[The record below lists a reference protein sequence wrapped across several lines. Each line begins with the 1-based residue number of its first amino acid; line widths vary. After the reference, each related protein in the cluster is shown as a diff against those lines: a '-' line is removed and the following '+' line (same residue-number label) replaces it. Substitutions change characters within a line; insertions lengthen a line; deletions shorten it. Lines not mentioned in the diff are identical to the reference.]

1 MGNTQ
6 VSRREGREGEE
17 EELGG
22 VVIGV
27 GCGVWGVGF
36 GVEELGL
43 GVTVGEV
50 GHLTLF
56 ALFGPNAPA
65 VSEGRGVLHR

>member
-1 MGNTQ
+1 
-6 VSRREGREGEE
+6 VW
-17 EELGG
+17 
-22 VVIGV
+22 GV
-27 GCGVWGVGF
+27 GCGVRGVGF

>member
-1 MGNTQ
+1 
-6 VSRREGREGEE
+6 VW
-17 EELGG
+17 
-22 VVIGV
+22 GV
-27 GCGVWGVGF
+27 GCGVRGVGF

-43 GVTVGEV
+43 GVTVGE